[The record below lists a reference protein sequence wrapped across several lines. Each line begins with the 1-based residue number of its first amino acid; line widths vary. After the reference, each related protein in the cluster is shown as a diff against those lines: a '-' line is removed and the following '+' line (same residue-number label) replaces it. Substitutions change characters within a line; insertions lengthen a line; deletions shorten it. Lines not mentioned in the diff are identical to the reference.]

1 MGWALLLHDDIA
13 CNSCQDDDQ
22 ASWENRQT
30 IDYHILLSLTK
41 KLQHNPSFGF
51 GIYMRTVK
59 EKENSKKADKIAGEK
74 NFFSFNIIAGYSL
87 KFKMKT
93 LK

>member
-1 MGWALLLHDDIA
+1 
-13 CNSCQDDDQ
+13 
-22 ASWENRQT
+22 
-30 IDYHILLSLTK
+30 
-41 KLQHNPSFGF
+41 
-51 GIYMRTVK
+51 MRTVK
-59 EKENSKKADKIAGEK
+59 EKENSEKADKIAGEK